1 MLYIEYNTVSVA
13 LSGDGSLIPNDS
25 TIIFLII
32 DHFWL
37 EINAPGMHTIWKCL
51 RILSKI
57 TFAGKFVAI
66 GRLLKVTGYQN

>member
-37 EINAPGMHTIWKCL
+37 EINAPGMHTIWKW
-51 RILSKI
+51 
-57 TFAGKFVAI
+57 FEWGA
-66 GRLLKVTGYQN
+66 Q